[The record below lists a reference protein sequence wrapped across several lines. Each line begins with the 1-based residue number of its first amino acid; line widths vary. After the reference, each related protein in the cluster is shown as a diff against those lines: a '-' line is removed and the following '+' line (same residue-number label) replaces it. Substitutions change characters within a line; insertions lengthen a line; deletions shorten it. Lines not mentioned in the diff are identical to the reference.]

1 MSKFLLLLF
10 STSLC
15 WGSEL
20 LSVGLRTGFEY
31 ADLDHACSL
40 PPLSRTFVFTAETNG
55 VSLSEGKLKK
65 TELAG
70 YSKIIELTPTEL
82 ADIEVQRSGGTF
94 WLKRWKVS
102 GRLLH
107 ALFYGGIDQ
116 GIDTCFP
123 PEKLAS
129 IEPDVFTFD
138 FEAPTSENTH
148 YTDSNLAVFKGTTQ
162 SGKTY
167 RIEMM
172 LIQDQ
177 L

>member
-1 MSKFLLLLF
+1 MGKLLLLLF
-10 STSLC
+10 TTSLC
-15 WGSEL
+15 WGNEL
-20 LSVGLRTGFEY
+20 LSVGLRTGFDY
-31 ADLDHACSL
+31 ADLDHTCSL
-40 PPLSRTFVFTAETNG
+40 PPLSRTFVLTAETDG
-55 VSLSEGKLKK
+55 VSLIQGKLKK

-70 YSKIIELTPTEL
+70 YSKVIELNPEEL
-82 ADIEVQRSGGTF
+82 ADVEIQRSGGTL

-123 PEKLAS
+123 PGKLAS
-129 IEPDVFTFD
+129 VEPDVFIFD
-138 FEAPTSENTH
+138 FESPASENTNH
-148 YTDSNLAVFKGTTQ
+148 SDSNLAVFKGTTQ
-162 SGKTY
+162 TGKTY
-167 RIEMM
+167 RIELM